1 MIADDGGWQMAD
13 DRNINYNFSGGLAN
27 ICLPDELLSA
37 FLRAY
42 LIFFLCLHHPDNKQ
56 LYNPDNSYVK
66 YQLKSLKAQ
75 KYAL

>member
-1 MIADDGGWQMAD
+1 MAD
-13 DRNINYNFSGGLAN
+13 RRWQTIATLITIFQVVWQI

-42 LIFFLCLHHPDNKQ
+42 LIIFLCLHHPDNKQ